1 MNLAETSTLRVV
13 LMEPEKGT
21 SQASSRFEKMQAL
34 LERGYSVTRATPGGN
49 TSPNPR
55 TSMLVVGE
63 FTDGKRPSDLE
74 SEGLEVRFEGGG
86 RLEYRKPSS
95 KS

>member
-13 LMEPEKGT
+13 LMEPEKGA

-74 SEGLEVRFEGGG
+74 SEGLEVRFEEAAG
-86 RLEYRKPSS
+86 LDTESLVQKA
-95 KS
+95 